1 MRVFRGGTIAVEEMR
16 EGLRAKVGI
25 LWGVLCWGWVDAGVG
40 GGCLRE
46 EVGLLAP
53 IPLPS

>member
-16 EGLRAKVGI
+16 EGLRANVGI
-25 LWGVLCWGWVDAGVG
+25 LSGVLWWGWVNVGVG

-53 IPLPS
+53 VPLPS